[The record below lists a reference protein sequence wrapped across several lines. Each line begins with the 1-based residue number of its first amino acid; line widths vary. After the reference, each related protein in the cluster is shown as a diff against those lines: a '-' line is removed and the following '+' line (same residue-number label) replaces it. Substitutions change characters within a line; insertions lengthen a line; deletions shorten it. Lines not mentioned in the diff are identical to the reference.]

1 MINTPNNNK
10 IDLRKNITLGLQ
22 KDIDLSVK
30 LEKNYKPFSDALW
43 QKKQDEMYLNMLH
56 VKNNVSLGQL
66 LANELENENQT
77 DISIVKQITMSLLLT
92 ITDEKIANYVIENLS
107 INHLNYVNQNWPFIL
122 SSLKKSNQKMN
133 KEAFISFLKVHSL
146 KTENEINTITNRYT
160 NYDPPAL
167 PEPVKTYED
176 YDKEEFITYVNFYNE
191 KTGAIVNRIN
201 KMTNQEMEDITDDY
215 DGKAMIYQLLSR
227 KNKAQLI
234 TYLYKRTDRTFSSS
248 LQKAKIFK
256 IAQYVGYVS
265 ISPQEPYD
273 EEGEENNKLQ
283 EGGKIFVKKA
293 KKKNIFFGRGLTDDK
308 RFEIG
313 KFYIDLGKLKNNILN
328 VKYTS
333 CRGSVPNIKVERISD
348 DLKDVI
354 LDIIGNK
361 YNSKLFD
368 KLFTDDQRIIANL
381 IKTLRIPDI
390 NMDVFNK
397 KYQHEYEILL
407 GQVNSGNTNEKVK
420 LQLKKYILRGI
431 SENLIPRNQGLNQLL
446 NLS

>member
-1 MINTPNNNK
+1 M
-10 IDLRKNITLGLQ
+10 GL
-22 KDIDLSVK
+22 KEDIDLSVK
-30 LEKNYKPFSDALW
+30 LEKNYKLFADALW

-56 VKNNVSLGQL
+56 VKNNVGLGQL

-92 ITDEKIANYVIENLS
+92 ITDEKIAKYVIENLS
-107 INHLNYVNQNWPFIL
+107 INNLNYVNQNWPSIL
-122 SSLKKSNQKMN
+122 SNLKKNNQKMN
-133 KEAFISFLKVHSL
+133 KEAFISLLKVNSL
-146 KTENEINTITNRYT
+146 KTENEINTITHRYT

-167 PEPVKTYED
+167 PDPVKTYED
-176 YDKEEFITYVNFYNE
+176 YDNEDSITYVNFYNE

-201 KMTNQEMEDITDDY
+201 KMTYQEMEDITDDV
-215 DGKAMIYQLLSR
+215 DGKTIIYQLLLK
-227 KNKAQLI
+227 KNKSQLI
-234 TYLYKRTDRTFSSS
+234 TYIYKRTDRSFSSS

-265 ISPQEPYD
+265 ISPQETYD
-273 EEGEENNKLQ
+273 EEEEDKENLQ
-283 EGGKIFVKKA
+283 EGGRLFVQKT
-293 KKKNIFFGRGLTDDK
+293 KKKNRFFGRGLTDDK
-308 RFEIG
+308 KFEIG
-313 KFYIDLGKLKNNILN
+313 KFYIDLGKLHNNILN

-333 CRGSVPNIKVERISD
+333 CRGSVPNIKVERISNGV
-348 DLKDVI
+348 KDVI

-397 KYQHEYEILL
+397 KYEHEYEILL
-407 GQVNSGNTNEKVK
+407 GPVNSGNTNEKVK

-446 NLS
+446 NL